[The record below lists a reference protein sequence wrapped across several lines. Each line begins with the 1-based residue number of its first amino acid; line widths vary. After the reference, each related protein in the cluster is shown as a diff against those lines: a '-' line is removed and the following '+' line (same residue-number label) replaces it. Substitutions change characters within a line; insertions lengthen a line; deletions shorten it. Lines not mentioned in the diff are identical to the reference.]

1 MLILQLL
8 GLVMSGPAAPIL
20 KNYLGIGFD
29 CDPPQDDSKKKGTIT
44 RRKRPGANARAPL
57 A

>member
-20 KNYLGIGFD
+20 KNYLGIGSTATHA
-29 CDPPQDDSKKKGTIT
+29 P
-44 RRKRPGANARAPL
+44 RRQ
-57 A
+57 